1 MEEVKS
7 FKFLGVFI
15 SHDLTWT
22 MHCDYI
28 MKKAN
33 RRLYALRY
41 LRRCG
46 VSAHDSVMVY
56 CLLVRSILE
65 YACIVFAALPQYLA
79 DSLERIQTCAFAI
92 IIRIVI
98 SDQPCNSDF
107 SARGFNT
114 QKFYYYYYNYNQLT
128 SVAVSSHI
136 PPETFAF
143 VAALFVDTRCTVLTR
158 TVLAFINV

>member
-1 MEEVKS
+1 M
-7 FKFLGVFI
+7 I
-15 SHDLTWT
+15 
-22 MHCDYI
+22 Y
-28 MKKAN
+28 
-33 RRLYALRY
+33 
-41 LRRCG
+41 
-46 VSAHDSVMVY
+46 SVMVY
-56 CLLVRSILE
+56 CSLVRSILE

-98 SDQPCNSDF
+98 SDQPRNSDF

-114 QKFYYYYYNYNQLT
+114 HYYYYYYYYYYNYNQLT
-128 SVAVSSHI
+128 SVAVPSHI

-143 VAALFVDTRCTVLTR
+143 VASLFVDTRCTVLTR